1 MSESIP
7 AAGRTFTVATDEAV
21 ADLIRHARD
30 RILFIG
36 PGITE
41 PVAKALVEKLTD
53 ERLSITVI
61 LDSDPEVYR
70 LGFGTPE
77 GLATLKT
84 EFDAKQFGL
93 RCQPGIRIG
102 VLVADDKTLIY
113 SPVAQLVEA
122 GSTVVSKPNALF
134 LEGAA
139 ATKLSEAAG
148 ATQDTRPLDGEIGKK
163 ALTPKDVEAIK
174 KNVDANPPEPF
185 DLTRKAYVYSSR
197 LQYVEFTVEKYQ
209 LTRQTVPIPAY
220 LMGLGGEMQDRWRNS
235 LNVLNMKAT
244 AVKFEIV
251 GPGRDGKAIEDVSVD
266 QKFLDAERKRIEQ
279 EFLIPVLGFGNVMF
293 KNQQKQFEAAT
304 ASFNNLLT
312 CYSERLKEQ
321 IKESLDALVAEVVK
335 RLLPSVKANI
345 PAEYRRFS
353 TPTDADIET
362 LLQQD
367 IEKAITIKTL
377 IQAPRIKK
385 VFKDIAYQSVKSDDF
400 RKRLH
405 DALTKAK
412 IPPSIMAD
420 IFRESNAALEKGGK
434 LF

>member
-1 MSESIP
+1 MSETIP
-7 AAGRTFTVATDEAV
+7 AAGRTFTVATDEAL
-21 ADLIRHARD
+21 AHLIRHARD

-41 PVAKALVEKLTD
+41 PVAKALVEKLAD

-77 GLATLKT
+77 GLETLKT
-84 EFDAKQFGL
+84 ELDAKQFGL

-102 VLVADDKTLIY
+102 VLVTDDKTLIY

-122 GSTVVSKPNALF
+122 GSTIVSKPNALF
-134 LEGAA
+134 LEGAT

-163 ALTPKDVEAIK
+163 ALTPQDVETIK
-174 KNVDANPPEPF
+174 KNVDDNPPAPF

-235 LNVLNMKAT
+235 LRVMDMAAT
-244 AVKFEIV
+244 AVKLEIA
-251 GPGRDGKAIEDVSVD
+251 DGKGASKEVSVD
-266 QKFLDAERKRIEQ
+266 QKYLDGERKKIEQ
-279 EFLIPVLGFGNVMF
+279 KFLIPVVGFGSVMF
-293 KNQQKQFEAAT
+293 KNQQQDFEAAVT
-304 ASFNNLLT
+304 TFNNLLT
-312 CYSERLKEQ
+312 RYFEKLEEQ
-321 IKESLDALVAEVVK
+321 LGEKLLDLVLSVVE
-335 RLLPSVKANI
+335 RLLPSVKAN
-345 PAEYRRFS
+345 PPEQYTRFGTS
-353 TPTDADIET
+353 PTDTDLAELLQRDIET
-362 LLQQD
+362 
-367 IEKAITIKTL
+367 AVSIKTL
-377 IQAPRIKK
+377 LQEPKIKK
-385 VFKDIAYQSVKSDDF
+385 VYKDIAYQSVKSNDF
-400 RKRLH
+400 QQRLH
-405 DALTKAK
+405 DALTKAM
-412 IPPSIMAD
+412 IPPSVMAD